1 MKYIDEFRGREAAEE
16 VLSEIRK
23 TVLEIKQNSGISLPI
38 RLMEICGGQT
48 HSILQYG
55 IDAALPEEVEFVHGP
70 GCPVCVT
77 PIETINLALELAK
90 QPNVIFTSFGDM
102 LRVPGS
108 DENMFEAK
116 AKGADIRWVYNPIET
131 VKIAKENPSKEVIFF
146 AIGFETT
153 TAPIAVALHHAKKE
167 GVKNFSILTAMVRV
181 PPALE
186 VILSDPECVIDGVLA
201 AGHVCTVMGTEEY
214 EPLAE
219 KYGMP
224 IAVTG
229 FQPVEIL
236 KGVLACLKQIRDGRA
251 EAENAYDWVA
261 RKEGNLVA
269 KKLIEKYFKVID
281 RKWRGI
287 GLIPNSGF
295 GLRDEY
301 KHFDAEEKWKNV
313 NAQKEPEPNKYCG
326 LVLTG
331 KIKPTE
337 CPFFRKECSQE
348 HPIGALMVS
357 SEGACAAYYLY
368 RDDPPS
374 PTSAMA
380 GKGENK

>member
-1 MKYIDEFRGREAAEE
+1 VIAE
-16 VLSEIRK
+16 IYK
-23 TVLEIKQNSGISLPI
+23 TVAEIKEKPNAKLPI

-55 IDAALPEEVEFVHGP
+55 IHTRLPAEVEFVHGP

-77 PIETINLALELAK
+77 PIEIINLALELAK

-116 AKGADIRWVYNPIET
+116 AKGADIRWVYAPTDAVE
-131 VKIAKENPSKEVIFF
+131 IAKQNPDKEVIFF

-153 TAPIAVALHHAKKE
+153 TWPITEALCIAE
-167 GVKNFSILTAMVRV
+167 RDDVKNFSILPTMVRV

-186 VILSDPECVIDGVLA
+186 VILSDPECVIDGILA

-214 EPLAE
+214 EPLVL
-219 KYGMP
+219 KYGVP
-224 IAVTG
+224 IVVTG
-229 FQPVEIL
+229 FQPVDIL
-236 KGVLACLKQIRDGRA
+236 NGVLMTLKQIRDGRSDV
-251 EAENAYDWVA
+251 ENAYGWVA
-261 RKEGNLVA
+261 CKEGNLVA
-269 KKLIEKYFKVID
+269 QKLINKYFKIVD

-287 GLIPNSGF
+287 GVIPKSGF
-295 GLRDEY
+295 GLREEY
-301 KHFDAEEKWKNV
+301 KHFDAEEKWKNIT
-313 NAQKEPEPNKYCG
+313 AQKEPEPNEFCG
-326 LVLTG
+326 KVLTG

-337 CPFFRKECSQE
+337 CPFYKKECSQE

-357 SEGACAAYYLY
+357 SEGACAAYFLY
-368 RDDPPS
+368 N
-374 PTSAMA
+374 TTTNEVT
-380 GKGENK
+380 K

>member
-1 MKYIDEFRGREAAEE
+1 MKYIDEFRDKEVAKGVIAE
-16 VLSEIRK
+16 IKR
-23 TVLEIKQNSGISLPI
+23 TVEEIKQNPEIKLPI
-38 RLMEICGGQT
+38 RIMEICGGQT

-55 IDAALPEEVEFVHGP
+55 IHSALPEEVEFVHGP

-116 AKGADIRWVYNPIET
+116 AKGADIRWVRYSPTEA
-131 VKIAKENPSKEVIFF
+131 VEIAKQNPDKEVIFF

-153 TAPIAVALHHAKKE
+153 TAPITAALHRAE
-167 GVKNFSILTAMVRV
+167 TDGVKNFSILPAMVRV

-186 VILSDPECVIDGVLA
+186 VILSDPECVVDGILA

-214 EPLAE
+214 EPLVQ
-219 KYGMP
+219 KYGVP
-224 IAVTG
+224 IVVTG
-229 FQPVEIL
+229 FQPVDIL
-236 KGVLACLKQIRDGRA
+236 NGTLMVLKQLRDGRS
-251 EAENAYDWVA
+251 EIENAYGWVA
-261 RKEGNLVA
+261 RASGNTVA
-269 KKLIEKYFKVID
+269 KTLIDKYFKIID

-287 GLIPNSGF
+287 GTIPNSGF

-301 KHFDAEEKWKNV
+301 LHYDAELKWKNID
-313 NAQKEPEPNKYCG
+313 ARKEPEPNAYCG
-326 LVLTG
+326 LVLMG

-357 SEGACAAYYLY
+357 SEGACAAYFLY
-368 RDDPPS
+368 QQDISPS
-374 PTSAMA
+374 TSS
-380 GKGENK
+380 GQGETK

>member
-1 MKYIDEFRGREAAEE
+1 MKYVTEFRDKEVAEG
-16 VLSEIRK
+16 VI
-23 TVLEIKQNSGISLPI
+23 LEINKVVAEIKKNPRIKLPI

-55 IDAALPEEVEFVHGP
+55 IHSALPKEVEFVHGP

-116 AKGADIRWVYNPIET
+116 AKGADIRWVYAPSEA
-131 VKIAKENPSKEVIFF
+131 VEIAKQNPDKEVVFF

-153 TAPIAVALHHAKKE
+153 TWPITEALCIAE
-167 GVKNFSILTAMVRV
+167 RDSVKNFSILPTMVRV

-186 VILSDPECVIDGVLA
+186 VILSDPECIIDGILA
-201 AGHVCTVMGTEEY
+201 AGHVCTIMGTEEY
-214 EPLAE
+214 EPLVE
-219 KYGMP
+219 KYNVP
-224 IAVTG
+224 IVVTG
-229 FQPVEIL
+229 FQPIDIL
-236 KGVLACLKQIRDGRA
+236 TGVLLALLQIEEGRSDV
-251 EAENAYDWVA
+251 ENAYGWVA
-261 RKEGNLVA
+261 NSAGSTVA
-269 KKLIEKYFKVID
+269 KSLINKFFKIVD

-301 KHFDAEEKWKNV
+301 LKYDAEIKWKNIH
-313 NAQKEPEPNKYCG
+313 ARKEPEPNKYCG

-337 CPFFRKECSQE
+337 CPFYTKECSQE

-357 SEGACAAYYLY
+357 SEGACAAYFLY
-368 RDDPPS
+368 NKD
-374 PTSAMA
+374 T
-380 GKGENK
+380 GESK

>member
-1 MKYIDEFRGREAAEE
+1 MKYITEFRDKEVAEG
-16 VLSEIRK
+16 VITEIKK
-23 TVLEIKQNSGISLPI
+23 TVSEIKQNPKIKLPI
-38 RLMEICGGQT
+38 RIMEICGGQT

-55 IDAALPEEVEFVHGP
+55 IHTALPEEVEFVHGP

-116 AKGADIRWVYNPIET
+116 AKGADIRWVYSPIDAVEMAKQNPD
-131 VKIAKENPSKEVIFF
+131 KEVIFF

-153 TAPIAVALHHAKKE
+153 TAPITSAIHLAEMNK
-167 GVKNFSILTAMVRV
+167 VKNFSVLTAMVRV

-186 VILSDPECVIDGVLA
+186 VILSDPECVIDGILA
-201 AGHVCTVMGTEEY
+201 AGHVCTVMGTKEY
-214 EPLAE
+214 EPLVE
-219 KYGMP
+219 KYGVP
-224 IAVTG
+224 IVVTG
-229 FQPVEIL
+229 FQPVDIL
-236 KGVLACLKQIRDGRA
+236 SGVLDVLKQIRDERA
-251 EAENAYDWVA
+251 ELENAYGWVA

-269 KKLIEKYFKVID
+269 QELINTYFQFID

-287 GLIPNSGF
+287 GLIPMSGF

-301 KHFDAEEKWKNV
+301 KHFDAEEKWKNIT
-313 NAQKEPEPNKYCG
+313 AQKEPEPNKYCG

-337 CPFFRKECSQE
+337 CPFYKKECSQE

-357 SEGACAAYYLY
+357 SEGACAAYFLY
-368 RDDPPS
+368 HQ
-374 PTSAMA
+374 
-380 GKGENK
+380 GKETI

>member
-1 MKYIDEFRGREAAEE
+1 MKYVTEFRDKEVAEG
-16 VLSEIRK
+16 VL
-23 TVLEIKQNSGISLPI
+23 LEIQKIVKKIKRIPTIKMPI

-55 IDAALPEEVEFVHGP
+55 INRVLPKEIEFVHGP

-77 PIETINLALELAK
+77 PIEIINTALALSK

-108 DENMFEAK
+108 HENMFEAK
-116 AKGADIRWVYNPIET
+116 AKGADIRWVYSPIEA
-131 VKIAKENPSKEVIFF
+131 VMIAKENPEKEVIFF

-153 TAPIAVALHHAKKE
+153 TAPITAALCFAENE
-167 GVKNFSILTAMVRV
+167 GVKNFFILPAMVRV

-186 VILSDPECVIDGVLA
+186 VILSDPDCVIDGILA
-201 AGHVCTVMGTEEY
+201 AGHVCTVMGMEEY
-214 EPLAE
+214 EPLAL
-219 KYGMP
+219 KYRVP
-224 IAVTG
+224 VVVTG

-236 KGVLACLKQIRDGRA
+236 SGVLACLRQIYDGRTDV
-251 EAENAYDWVA
+251 ENAYTQIVRHD
-261 RKEGNLVA
+261 GNVVA
-269 KKLIEKYFKVID
+269 KKLINKYFRKVD
-281 RKWRGI
+281 RTWRGI
-287 GLIPNSGF
+287 GMIPNSGF
-295 GLRDEY
+295 GLREEY
-301 KHFDAEEKWKNV
+301 RHFDAEEKWKNSNTV
-313 NAQKEPEPNKYCG
+313 KEPEPNSYCG

-368 RDDPPS
+368 KDIG
-374 PTSAMA
+374 AN
-380 GKGENK
+380 E